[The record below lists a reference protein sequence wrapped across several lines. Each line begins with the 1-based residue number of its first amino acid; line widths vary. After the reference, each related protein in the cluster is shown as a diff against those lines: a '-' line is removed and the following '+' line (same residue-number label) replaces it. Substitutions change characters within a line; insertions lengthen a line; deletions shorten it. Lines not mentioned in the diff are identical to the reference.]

1 MSPVDFAPCRVDAE
15 LRTAEVSIEDIGC
28 ALASLYGAR
37 ALFDA
42 TARSAVLALGSQL
55 FAARNIQLH
64 NGWFCSCNSQLG
76 WQGHLKRRRRDSIV
90 RRDRSDTNDTKS
102 MTGDIVAIPKG
113 PMVALSDYL

>member
-1 MSPVDFAPCRVDAE
+1 MAP
-15 LRTAEVSIEDIGC
+15 
-28 ALASLYGAR
+28 AR
-37 ALFDA
+37 FSTRARE
-42 TARSAVLALGSQL
+42 ARSWHLAAKL

-64 NGWFCSCNSQLG
+64 NGGFCACNSQLG
-76 WQGHLKRRRRDSIV
+76 WQGHLKRRRRDLIV